1 MLSNFSLRST
11 TRAYPTEQLSCCF
24 LTFQAINSLDF
35 LIIIRLMRHLYN
47 RLEPTKLMCRLICNC
62 RTSELPCSY
71 KTNAPLVQSIR
82 TNKANVP
89 ADLQSAGIKYKDF
102 NPLTSY
108 FYFRYEF
115 LIKKIAIKVW
125 ISDHRSWYFM
135 LSDSISDRTIVLLL
149 LDVFIVSKLKFF
161 GFPLISSSC
170 FK

>member
-1 MLSNFSLRST
+1 MLSDSISDRTL
-11 TRAYPTEQLSCCF
+11 ALLLSDVF
-24 LTFQAINSLDF
+24 IVSKPQIS
-35 LIIIRLMRHLYN
+35 
-47 RLEPTKLMCRLICNC
+47 
-62 RTSELPCSY
+62 
-71 KTNAPLVQSIR
+71 LVQLIW

-125 ISDHRSWYFM
+125 ISDHRFWYLM

-149 LDVFIVSKLKFF
+149 LFVLCNRYESTKLMCR
-161 GFPLISSSC
+161 LICNLPELSIRILIRLLPILINRYE
-170 FK
+170 FLIKK